1 MFFLLNLN
9 DFPVRSGWHGLCNT
23 KGQDGRIGGDPWL
36 FLQGDLPLTATVA
49 TTQAP
54 ASTWTC
60 TTASACASSRE
71 GARTAG
77 AMPQGGEGNSFMD
90 FLGNL
95 VDVVNPLQHI
105 PVVSSL
111 YRRLTGDQIGGA
123 AMIAGGAL
131 YGGPIGGA
139 VAAANVAIA
148 QESGGYAGDRMLARA
163 LGDAPQTAPPAASA
177 TMLASAQSA
186 PAISAPAAPDTGLV
200 TLAAASGDSFFVSSN
215 SASLQTPSL
224 SASPT
229 PNRTRTANGETA
241 TSRASDTPMIRQ
253 YGTESVPATFRHSGS
268 TSSVQRLTALAE
280 DASSSSLPEAP
291 ADSRMEIPP
300 ELMALKMK
308 EGLDKY
314 AAMKSRGL

>member
-1 MFFLLNLN
+1 M
-9 DFPVRSGWHGLCNT
+9 
-23 KGQDGRIGGDPWL
+23 
-36 FLQGDLPLTATVA
+36 ATVA

-105 PVVSSL
+105 PVVSSI

-131 YGGPIGGA
+131 YGGPVGGA

-148 QESGGYAGDRMLARA
+148 QETGGYAGDQMLARA
-163 LGDAPQTAPPAASA
+163 IGDAPRTATPAAAS
-177 TMLASAQSA
+177 TMLASAESA
-186 PAISAPAAPDTGLV
+186 TSAASQASTDRLV
-200 TLAAASGDSFFVSSN
+200 TLASASGDSFFVSSN
-215 SASLQTPSL
+215 SASFQTPSL

-229 PNRTRTANGETA
+229 PNRTRTASGETA

-253 YGTESVPATFRHSGS
+253 HSTEHVPATFRHSGS
-268 TSSVQRLTALAE
+268 SSSVQRLTALAD

-314 AAMKSRGL
+314 AAMKSQGL